1 MIYLSRLVLNPR
13 SHDVQ
18 RDLADCQ
25 AMHRTVMSAFPPAPA
40 DGEGGREHFG
50 VLYRLDVPPH
60 GQGLPTLLVQSR
72 TCPDWSGLPRSYL
85 LPLGDESDNPA
96 CKRVEDRYARL
107 DVGTVLRFRLRAN
120 PTRKVDT
127 RSGPDGSRRNG
138 RRVELRQD
146 AERIAWLQRKA
157 EQGGFRLLTV
167 SSHHDVPAVQASAA
181 GKIVGTRRDRTLT
194 TSKAVAHLTFGSV
207 LFDGLLVVTDRE
219 RFQATLARGIGPG
232 KAYGFG
238 LLSIAPASS

>member
-1 MIYLSRLVLNPR
+1 MIYLSRLILNPR

-25 AMHRTVMSAFPPAPA
+25 AMHRTVMSAFPPAPVG
-40 DGEGGREHFG
+40 GEGGREHFG
-50 VLYRLDVPPH
+50 VLYRLDTPPH
-60 GQGLPTLLVQSR
+60 GQGPPVLLVQSFAR
-72 TCPDWSGLPRSYL
+72 PDWSGLPRSYL
-85 LPLGDESDNPA
+85 LPPGGESINPA
-96 CKRVEDRYARL
+96 CKRVDDRYARL
-107 DVGTVLRFRLRAN
+107 EIGTVLRFRLRAN

-127 RSGPDGSRRNG
+127 RSGPDGSHRNG

-146 AERIAWLQRKA
+146 AEQVAWLERKA

-167 SSHHDVPAVQASAA
+167 GGRHDAPAVQASAVA
-181 GKIVGTRRDRTLT
+181 RVVGTRTDRASS
-194 TSKAVAHLTFGSV
+194 TSQAGAHLTFGSV

-219 RFQATLARGIGPG
+219 RFQETLARGIGPG

-238 LLSIAPASS
+238 LLSIAPASP